1 VLPLAGGRE
10 ISRGLSAARS
20 GPLRSGAKV
29 AAKVRIVLAAVAR
42 TPPRHLCLPERAPF
56 PRSTMLA
63 TPWAGDR
70 AAGYRRAP
78 CAARRSPLGLA
89 ECHEGPRHQAP
100 GQLVLGPLDLARLI
114 DGFLG
119 HPGRFGMVPF
129 RHGDL
134 GFCFRRPAI
143 ESVTITTRVGGR
155 SGWAVKPGPNA
166 QRYRVALR
174 ERWPAAG

>member
-1 VLPLAGGRE
+1 
-10 ISRGLSAARS
+10 
-20 GPLRSGAKV
+20 
-29 AAKVRIVLAAVAR
+29 
-42 TPPRHLCLPERAPF
+42 
-56 PRSTMLA
+56 MLA

-89 ECHEGPRHQAP
+89 ECHEGPRDQAR

-119 HPGRFGMVPF
+119 HPARFGMVPF

-134 GFCFRRPAI
+134 GFASGARPLN
-143 ESVTITTRVGGR
+143 R
-155 SGWAVKPGPNA
+155 
-166 QRYRVALR
+166 
-174 ERWPAAG
+174 